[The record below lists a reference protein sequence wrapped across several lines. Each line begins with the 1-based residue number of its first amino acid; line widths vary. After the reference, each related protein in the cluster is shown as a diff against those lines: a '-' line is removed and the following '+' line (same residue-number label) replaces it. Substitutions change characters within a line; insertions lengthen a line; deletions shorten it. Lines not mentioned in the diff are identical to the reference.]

1 MLPNA
6 TGRYPV
12 IDPARLGRMLV
23 LEDIDTDAALMAV
36 PCHHAALLPRAH
48 PHAPPARPRAT
59 SRGFVPIDA

>member
-23 LEDIDTDAALMAV
+23 LEDIDTDAIG
-36 PCHHAALLPRAH
+36 PQSKRDRPAAGRDRQRSGTRFAAWL
-48 PHAPPARPRAT
+48 
-59 SRGFVPIDA
+59 